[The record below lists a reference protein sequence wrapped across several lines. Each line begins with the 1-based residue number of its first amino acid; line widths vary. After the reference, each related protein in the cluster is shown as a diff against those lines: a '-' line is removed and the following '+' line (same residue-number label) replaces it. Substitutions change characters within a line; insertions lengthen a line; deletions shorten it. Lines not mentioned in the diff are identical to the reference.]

1 MGFSQEVINEALRV
15 QEEYKIPASVTLAT
29 YALESGWGTSRLATQ
44 ANNFFGLSGSSP
56 SGQFITASGRKWQKY
71 DSMAAGFDAYGRTM
85 TKDTYTSKTGGV
97 TNVTD
102 YVNAIA
108 ETYAPSSDGNEGY
121 SEKVLK
127 IIRDYDLTQY
137 DTVYNGEGKPA
148 TETAQAQQ
156 TAAEVDGIVKNI
168 VLFLMLAILVIGAI
182 ASLYFVFR

>member
-1 MGFSQEVINEALRV
+1 MGFSQEVISEALRV

-29 YALESGWGTSRLATQ
+29 YALESGWGTSRLATH
-44 ANNFFGLSGSSP
+44 AHNYFGLSGSSP
-56 SGQFITASGRKWQKY
+56 SGQFITAGGRKWQKY
-71 DSMAAGFDAYGRTM
+71 NNLSDGFSAYGRTM
-85 TKDTYTSKTGGV
+85 TKDTYKSKTAGV

-127 IIRDYDLTQY
+127 IINDYDLTQY
-137 DTVYNGEGKPA
+137 DTVYNGGGTPT